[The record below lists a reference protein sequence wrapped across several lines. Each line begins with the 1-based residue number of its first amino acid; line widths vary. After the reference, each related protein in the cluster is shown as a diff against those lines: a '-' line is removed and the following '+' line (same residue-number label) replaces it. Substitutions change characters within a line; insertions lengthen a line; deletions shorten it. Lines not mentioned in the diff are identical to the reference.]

1 MKHLS
6 LLSTLLIGLLIAGCG
21 EKAKDEGKPTGN
33 PGQSGV
39 TLPGTSPI
47 DPNTAQ
53 QIPAKEVLGSRVER
67 FVRYQ
72 PEDEVAN
79 YINSPEELDA
89 FIGKSSAA
97 MRRQIGDLTPE
108 TPNYGTVVVG
118 VNANN
123 QYRIWYSFPNG
134 EPSNAFK
141 NAMHA
146 AIAEVPLLKVKKEVV
161 VFGIALT
168 LWGYKET
175 PAQAAQVILPK
186 EWQEAGKTF
195 SSPQTATKLA
205 QIAWDKAGA

>member
-1 MKHLS
+1 M
-6 LLSTLLIGLLIAGCG
+6 LIALLLVGCG
-21 EKAKDEGKPTGN
+21 EKAQEGDKPSAN
-33 PGQSGV
+33 PGTSGV
-39 TLPGTSPI
+39 TVPGGSPL

-79 YINSPEELDA
+79 YINSPEEMDA

-97 MRRQIGDLTPE
+97 MRRQIGELTPE
-108 TPNYGTVVVG
+108 TPSYGTVVVG
-118 VNANN
+118 VNA
-123 QYRIWYSFPNG
+123 QKEYRVWYSFPNG

-141 NAMHA
+141 GAIHA
-146 AIAEVPLLKVKKEVV
+146 AIAEVPLLKVKKDLV

-175 PAQAAQVILPK
+175 PAQSAQVILPK
-186 EWQEAGKTF
+186 EWDDAAKAF
-195 SSPQTATKLA
+195 STPQTATKLA
-205 QIAWDKAGA
+205 QLAWDKAGA